1 MPDHAGGGRDA
12 GRVLGLD
19 FGLRRIGVATGSSRS
34 GGSQALTM
42 LRARDG
48 APNWGELGKLIDTW
62 KPEKLLVGLPL
73 HMDGKDSDSAT
84 RARGFGAAARRRFG
98 LEVEFVDERL
108 TTRAAENLL
117 AESAAPGKSQAAR
130 RRKHRDSLAAE
141 LIVRAYLER
150 GAHA

>member
-1 MPDHAGGGRDA
+1 MPESPDR

-73 HMDGKDSDSAT
+73 NMNMDGDGAEGDSAK